1 MDIYEEIVKLR
12 QAGRHGAVA
21 TIVNVRELANVIE
34 RAVVLGQGSEI
45 SVHDLPSSTVG
56 LAEKN
61 DCASLSYRGALEMAK
76 RDVVLR
82 ALAQT
87 DGNRAAAAR
96 LLGLHKT
103 HLLNLIKSLRID

>member
-1 MDIYEEIVKLR
+1 
-12 QAGRHGAVA
+12 
-21 TIVNVRELANVIE
+21 
-34 RAVVLGQGSEI
+34 
-45 SVHDLPSSTVG
+45 
-56 LAEKN
+56 
-61 DCASLSYRGALEMAK
+61 MAK

>member
-1 MDIYEEIVKLR
+1 VEAIL
-12 QAGRHGAVA
+12 VA
-21 TIVNVRELANVIE
+21 HPWPGNVRELANVIE
-34 RAVVLGQGSEI
+34 RAVVLGHGPEI
-45 SVHDLPSSTVG
+45 SIHDLPLSTAG
-56 LAEKN
+56 SMEKN
-61 DCASLSYRGALEMAK
+61 GCEGLSYRQALEVAK

-103 HLLNLIKSLRID
+103 HLLNLIKSLRIE

>member
-1 MDIYEEIVKLR
+1 M
-12 QAGRHGAVA
+12 
-21 TIVNVRELANVIE
+21 T
-34 RAVVLGQGSEI
+34 
-45 SVHDLPSSTVG
+45 
-56 LAEKN
+56 
-61 DCASLSYRGALEMAK
+61 K

-87 DGNRAAAAR
+87 EGNRAAAAR